1 MLSRLIFIF
10 LEIALSFRTFLSFK
24 KEIIFLN
31 YPCEKKL
38 LTPERCREWVNFI
51 DDLNIPKD
59 QKERAKLV
67 DFVISHNDGELFK
80 STLMLVVFK
89 RNFNQFVQFAAGLVS
104 NLNIGYSKY
113 QNIVRNQLGEELEQV
128 FGINIMVPKDDMCE
142 KLKAQTEALQESLS
156 LNFTEHNGVVAAY
169 TNVKTL

>member
-1 MLSRLIFIF
+1 M
-10 LEIALSFRTFLSFK
+10 
-24 KEIIFLN
+24 
-31 YPCEKKL
+31 P
-38 LTPERCREWVNFI
+38 
-51 DDLNIPKD
+51 
-59 QKERAKLV
+59 
-67 DFVISHNDGELFK
+67 
-80 STLMLVVFK
+80 MVFK